1 MNPASHPL
9 RHVTQL
15 AVVLVAALAFLP
27 LPAFA
32 KPDDLASICPDG
44 FCKTM
49 SDWKRSN
56 SDSRGSAKGGE
67 GTKQSAEIDTIS
79 RFFESWEAIDD
90 DFSCDTSGA
99 TGDYGGCV
107 GITTIC
113 PVAGTVISFA
123 GAEGDYSTLPTL
135 QEGTRTDR
143 VNQTSQDLGV
153 RCYSALVGDPA
164 AGGGAVVITV
174 TREDFA
180 KLPVLAPDAHAGPAD
195 GWIPVNMDVVLHTDA
210 EDQTLDTSILGIP
223 VQIRAIPVSY
233 TWDLGDGNTITT
245 REPGRPYPAKDV
257 TSTYTY
263 EGWYDVTLTTT
274 YAGQFSVAGG
284 PWQDIEGT
292 IDVASEPVPLFSKSL
307 ESRLVDGD
315 VPVDEDAD
323 PWIPAR
329 SPDTEGPQDP
339 EARNRSL

>member
-1 MNPASHPL
+1 M
-9 RHVTQL
+9 
-15 AVVLVAALAFLP
+15 
-27 LPAFA
+27 
-32 KPDDLASICPDG
+32 
-44 FCKTM
+44 
-49 SDWKRSN
+49 
-56 SDSRGSAKGGE
+56 
-67 GTKQSAEIDTIS
+67 
-79 RFFESWEAIDD
+79 
-90 DFSCDTSGA
+90 
-99 TGDYGGCV
+99 
-107 GITTIC
+107 
-113 PVAGTVISFA
+113 
-123 GAEGDYSTLPTL
+123 
-135 QEGTRTDR
+135 
-143 VNQTSQDLGV
+143 NQTSQDLGV

-164 AGGGAVVITV
+164 AGGAAVVITV

-180 KLPVLAPDAHAGPAD
+180 KLPVIAPEAHAGPVD
-195 GWIPVNMDVVLHTDA
+195 GWVPVNMDVVLYTDA
-210 EDQTLDTSILGIP
+210 EDQTLETSVLGIP

-245 REPGRPYPAKDV
+245 SESGRPYPAKDV
-257 TSTYTY
+257 TGTYRY

-292 IDVASEPVPLFSKSL
+292 IDVASEPVALFSKSL

-339 EARNRSL
+339 EARDRSL

>member
-1 MNPASHPL
+1 MTILTLLQITFSGEVFADGEQSEPPPEPTPG
-9 RHVTQL
+9 VYTED
-15 AVVLVAALAFLP
+15 AVQAFGLDSSLLIP
-27 LPAFA
+27 G
-32 KPDDLASICPDG
+32 SNTG
-44 FCKTM
+44 TTEENG
-49 SDWKRSN
+49 SRS
-56 SDSRGSAKGGE
+56 GS
-67 GTKQSAEIDTIS
+67 TTDHIS
-79 RFFESWEAIDD
+79 RFFESWETVGD
-90 DFSCDTSGA
+90 DFSCDQSGDS
-99 TGDYGGCV
+99 GDYGGCI
-107 GITTIC
+107 GIATVC
-113 PVAGTVISFA
+113 PVADAVVSFTNS
-123 GAEGDYSTLPTL
+123 EGDYSTLPTL

-164 AGGGAVVITV
+164 AGGAAVVITV

-180 KLPVLAPDAHAGPAD
+180 KLPVIAPEAHAGPVD
-195 GWIPVNMDVVLHTDA
+195 GWVPVNMDVVLYTDA
-210 EDQTLDTSILGIP
+210 EDQTLETSVLGIP

-245 REPGRPYPAKDV
+245 SESGRPYPAKDV
-257 TSTYTY
+257 TGTYRY

-292 IDVASEPVPLFSKSL
+292 IDVASEPVALFSKSL

-339 EARNRSL
+339 EARDRSL